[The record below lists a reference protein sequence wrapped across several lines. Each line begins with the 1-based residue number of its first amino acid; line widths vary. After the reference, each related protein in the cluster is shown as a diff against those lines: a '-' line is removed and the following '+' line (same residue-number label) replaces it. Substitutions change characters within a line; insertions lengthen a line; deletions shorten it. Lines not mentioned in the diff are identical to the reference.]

1 VLRTRLIAALRVAL
15 IGAIAFAWPIS
26 AQEADSPGSLG
37 EVALPGG
44 LPGAVQA
51 IRDPATPDRSQFLL
65 EFIRR
70 EYSGPSAAPK
80 EAGAGAVA
88 ALLAYLEHAT
98 TDGAATGDA
107 SHAVPFDTLP
117 LGLPASV
124 WHEVVLGGRP
134 TPHGLV
140 SSILQSR
147 NAAQLYYGVLFLDDE
162 TRSWLAGQPEL
173 VAEVASRRA
182 GAFVAA
188 APSLRVAGGTMRVPG
203 GKAAEA
209 SWEALA
215 GARVSQ
221 PEAFVRAL
229 LARDDGRLAYFFGAL
244 APLTER
250 QVEFALRLDAPHT
263 GERIDAAQRM
273 QVVFSRL
280 VSGSDLEHRTFWRP
294 GADPALLA
302 SDLRV
307 DASGAPV
314 LPGTQE
320 FWKLLFAGTRPSESA
335 FGAAI
340 FDGGPVPFAW
350 LCEQVFGTDP
360 NLSARRYRS
369 VLFASRLGF
378 ALTPANLRDTME
390 AIRAAVDYPAL
401 STMLER
407 GRVHDAAVFARAARR
422 AAQLSSIDNDVR
434 AVRAITQYQGTLA
447 VILRAASR
455 RSIPLEHLPE
465 LVSSLSE
472 VDPAEHGDYEGALVR
487 WLDAHIPHTG
497 PMEADLLRL
506 LAGPIPQEP
515 RLVAWEG
522 TRYRADASYAEAARL
537 SRLLGEDA
545 RPYISSAGE
554 LVSLADALNAA
565 ELPLDGVRRIA
576 SQLSAIGQA
585 VAWEV
590 PGDWTG
596 DAADRY
602 GTVSRALA
610 AAARAGDTSAARR
623 LARPLLALADD
634 LLARGLLEL
643 TYAVALG
650 QPERA
655 WVTAADVAKR
665 HGFGIRPATR
675 RPAWELPAVTTG
687 LRPGFGVIGSLLGL
701 DVALADMALVRM
713 SSKPPT
719 RRPMLAD
726 VNRKAF
732 IQAVALVEP
741 AWLTDDDLQRVVAAM
756 RRGRE
761 RAAALKTPRDALA
774 LAADLRLS
782 PARGGLLSWTVAH
795 DPQRLATFLSP
806 SELLL
811 GGLGTV
817 PDDSP
822 LHAWG
827 APALSRT
834 GCLCLRLPRREPG
847 EAIAGRW
854 GSGVFVSGF
863 PDLSL
868 RLAELLADMQ
878 MPAALLGPVLA
889 SATLDFVNTGVSRD
903 EDDRRGLVEFV
914 QALDRQ
920 RLEQYLALL
929 TTDGPLVPIEDAPD
943 GAPATQAQP

>member
-26 AQEADSPGSLG
+26 AQETDLPGSFG
-37 EVALPGG
+37 EVPLPGG
-44 LPGAVQA
+44 VRGALQA
-51 IRDPATPDRSQFLL
+51 IRDPTTPDRSQFLL

-80 EAGAGAVA
+80 EAGTGTVA
-88 ALLAYLEHAT
+88 ALLAYLARAT
-98 TDGAATGDA
+98 TDGAASGNA
-107 SHAVPFDTLP
+107 AHAVPIDTLP

-140 SSILQSR
+140 STILQSR
-147 NAAQLYYGVLFLDDE
+147 NAALLYYGVLFLDDE
-162 TRSWLAGQPEL
+162 TRSWLADQPQL
-173 VAEVASRRA
+173 LAEVASRHV

-188 APSLRVAGGTMRVPG
+188 APSLRVADGTMRVPG
-203 GKAAEA
+203 GAAAEA

-215 GARVSQ
+215 GASVSQ
-221 PEAFVRAL
+221 PAAFARAL
-229 LARDDGRLAYFFGAL
+229 LARDEGRLAYFFGAL
-244 APLTER
+244 GSLTER
-250 QVEFALRLDAPHT
+250 QAGFVLRLDAPHT
-263 GERIDAAQRM
+263 GDRIDAAQRLHG
-273 QVVFSRL
+273 VFSRL
-280 VSGSDLEHRTFWRP
+280 VLGSDLEHRTFWRP
-294 GADPALLA
+294 AADPALLA

-320 FWKLLFAGTRPSESA
+320 FWKLLFAGTRPPESA
-335 FGAAI
+335 FSSAI
-340 FDGGPVPFAW
+340 LDGGPVPFAW

-369 VLFASRLGF
+369 VLFASRLGI
-378 ALTPANLRDTME
+378 AQTPANLRDTVD

-401 STMLER
+401 SATLER
-407 GRVHDAAVFARAARR
+407 GRVHDPAVFARASRR
-422 AAQLSSIDNDVR
+422 AAQLSSIDNDAR

-447 VILRAASR
+447 LILRAASR
-455 RSIPLEHLPE
+455 RSIPLEQLPE
-465 LVSSLSE
+465 LVSSLSAVE
-472 VDPAEHGDYEGALVR
+472 TGEQGDYDGALVR

-497 PMEADLLRL
+497 SREADLLRL
-506 LAGPIPQEP
+506 LAGPAPHEP

-522 TRYRADASYAEAARL
+522 TRYRADASYAEAVRI
-537 SRLLGEDA
+537 SRLLGEDE

-554 LVSLADALNAA
+554 LVALADALNAM
-565 ELPLDGVRRIA
+565 EVPVGGVRRIA
-576 SQLSAIGQA
+576 SQLSAMGES
-585 VAWEV
+585 VGWDV
-590 PGDWTG
+590 HGDWTG

-602 GTVSRALA
+602 RAVSRALA
-610 AAARAGDTSAARR
+610 APARAGDTGAARR

-655 WVTAADVAKR
+655 WVTAADVAAR
-665 HGFGIRPATR
+665 HDFGIRPATH
-675 RPAWELPAVTTG
+675 RPAWELPAITTG
-687 LRPGFGVIGSLLGL
+687 FRPGFGVMGSLLGL
-701 DVALADMALVRM
+701 DAALADMALVRM
-713 SSKPPT
+713 SSKPPP

-726 VNRKAF
+726 VNRKGF

-741 AWLTDDDLQRVVAAM
+741 AWLTDDDLHRIVAAM

-761 RAAALKTPRDALA
+761 RAAALKTSRDALA
-774 LAADLRLS
+774 LAADLRLG
-782 PARGGLLSWTVAH
+782 PARGGLLSWMVAH
-795 DPQRLATFLSP
+795 DPERLAAFLSP

-811 GGLGTV
+811 GGLGAV
-817 PDDSP
+817 PDDST

-827 APALSRT
+827 APSLSRT

-878 MPAALLGPVLA
+878 MPASLLGPVLA
-889 SATLDFVNTGVSRD
+889 SATLEFVNTGVSRD
-903 EDDRRGLVEFV
+903 EDDRRGLMEFV
-914 QALDRQ
+914 QALDKQ

-929 TTDGPLVPIEDAPD
+929 TTDGPLVPVEDASD
-943 GAPATQAQP
+943 GAPVTQAQP